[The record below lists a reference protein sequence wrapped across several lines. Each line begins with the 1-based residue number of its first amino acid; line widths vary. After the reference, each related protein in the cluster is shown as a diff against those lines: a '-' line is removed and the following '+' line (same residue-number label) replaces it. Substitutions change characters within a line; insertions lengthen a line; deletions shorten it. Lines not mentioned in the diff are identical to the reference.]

1 MRAYFMN
8 RMISYNIWRWGMLAF
23 AGALFLFAT
32 QFLSCQGAKKPVD
45 TTVRLYTK
53 KYQSQLEN
61 FTFLVKEAHDNCFP
75 TSNQSCAIEKI
86 ITPLSSAS
94 GVVLSSSSSH
104 IFVITANHFCE
115 NSIAENMMGETKIRI
130 FIGDTSRLANIIIGS
145 EKADL
150 CLLSAL
156 RFKDENFKTT
166 KLASRMPLIGDK
178 LINIAAPDGMA
189 SPNTRL
195 MFTGNF
201 AGCENL
207 SCVFTIP
214 ATFGSSGSAVYNEEG
229 ELVSLL
235 VAAAVNFENVSM
247 GPHINTLHILVETV
261 EDSIDIY

>member
-1 MRAYFMN
+1 MN
-8 RMISYNIWRWGMLAF
+8 RVKSYNVWVWSMLSF
-23 AGALFLFAT
+23 TGVLFLFAT
-32 QFLSCQGAKKPVD
+32 QFFSCQGAKKPVD
-45 TTVRLYTK
+45 TTEQIYTK

-61 FTFLVKEAHDNCFP
+61 FAFLVKEAHNNCFP
-75 TSNQSCAIEKI
+75 TSNQSCISEQA

-104 IFVITANHFCE
+104 IFIITANHFCE
-115 NSIAENMMGETKIRI
+115 SSISEKMMGETKIRI

-145 EKADL
+145 KKADL

-178 LINIAAPDGMA
+178 LVNIAAPDGMA

-195 MFTGNF
+195 MFNGNF
-201 AGCENL
+201 AGCEVFN
-207 SCVFTIP
+207 CVFTIP
-214 ATFGSSGSAVYNEEG
+214 ATFGSSGSAIYNEKG
-229 ELVSLL
+229 ELVSIL

-247 GPHINTLHILVETV
+247 GPHIDTLHVLVETV
-261 EDSIDIY
+261 EESIDIY